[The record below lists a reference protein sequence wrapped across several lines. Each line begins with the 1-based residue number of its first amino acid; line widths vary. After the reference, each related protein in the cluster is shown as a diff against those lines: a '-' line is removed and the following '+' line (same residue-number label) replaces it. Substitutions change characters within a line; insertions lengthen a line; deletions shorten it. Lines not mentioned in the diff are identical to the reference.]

1 MSIRFTSR
9 RDLPDDVRVE
19 LVHLLYSSLP
29 QAAILAVTVTAS
41 GAAFALTCGGI
52 AEAVF
57 ATVTAILANAR
68 IWLILRFKRTQTPEM
83 PLPEAVKWGRIF
95 GALALAVGIGLA
107 VLVLRAVALD
117 RLDFFILFFGII
129 LSFCTGAATRSA
141 VVPWIP
147 VAAGYVMLIACII
160 ALTRRPEF
168 GCQFGGWFLILMLV
182 AYAEACLHLEGTVI
196 DKILARRAVAWAA
209 AHDGLTGLP
218 NRSSFSA
225 QLEAACL
232 RAREQGQPCAVLYLD
247 LDRFKHVNDTLGHA
261 AGDELLIQVATRL
274 RGVAA
279 AAGVYRLG
287 GDEFVVLLENGVTP
301 ALARIVSTQ
310 IVAEVGRPYVLSDGP
325 AEVGISVGI
334 AHVPNEG
341 TDPQKVL
348 KLADRALYAAK
359 QGGRGR
365 WAAMEGAEA
374 EAA

>member
-1 MSIRFTSR
+1 MAIRFTSR
-9 RDLPDDVRVE
+9 KDLPDDVRVE

-29 QAAILAVTVTAS
+29 QAAILAVTVTAAS
-41 GAAFALTCGGI
+41 AAFALTCGSG
-52 AEAVF
+52 AEAVV
-57 ATVTAILANAR
+57 AVVTAVLSNAR
-68 IWLILRFKRTQTPEM
+68 IWLILRFKRTQTSTID
-83 PLPEAVKWGRIF
+83 LLEALKWGRYF

-107 VLVLRAVALD
+107 ILVLRAVALD

-129 LSFCTGAATRSA
+129 LSFCTGAATRAS

-147 VAAGYVMLIACII
+147 VATGYVMLIACIV

-168 GCQFGGWFLILMLV
+168 GCQFGGWFLILMLI
-182 AYAEACLHLEGTVI
+182 AYLEACLHLEGTVV

-218 NRSSFSA
+218 NRSSFA
-225 QLEAACL
+225 TQLEAAGI
-232 RAREQGQPCAVLYLD
+232 RAREQGEQCSILYLD

-274 RGVAA
+274 RDAA
-279 AAGVYRLG
+279 KAGGVYRLG
-287 GDEFVVLLENGVTP
+287 GDEFVVLLENGATS
-301 ALARIVSTQ
+301 ALARTVAAQ
-310 IVAEVGRPYVLSDGP
+310 IVTEVGRPYVLTEGP

-334 AHVPNEG
+334 AHMPNEG
-341 TDPQKVL
+341 TDPQKLL

-365 WAAMEGAEA
+365 WAAIEGTEA